1 MAEVRD
7 RRQQDATA
15 YHDLVDLVQE
25 ALGIA
30 YVFEHVGG
38 QYDIVVPTNR
48 RWYAVIQISL
58 HELGDPSSYTR
69 SFDDVDTRH
78 PMPVAAR
85 QIGDVP
91 ACATEVE
98 YP

>member
-1 MAEVRD
+1 M
-7 RRQQDATA
+7 

-38 QYDIVVPTNR
+38 EYDIAVAIYR
-48 RWYAVIQISL
+48 RWYAVIQINL

-69 SFDDVDTRH
+69 SFDDVDTVTRCPSGSPDRRRTRLH
-78 PMPVAAR
+78 NRGRVPVTGESAR
-85 QIGDVP
+85 AI
-91 ACATEVE
+91 E
-98 YP
+98 